1 MDAHILGRNI
11 YSMHF
16 WLSSIPR
23 AAAWS
28 GIQLIKTNQSCLRCS
43 SLTPLQ
49 NCGWNWGWN
58 DLNMHFPG
66 WSTSWKHWSDVAAP
80 EVKQKSGL
88 PSRGYQRTL
97 SKPVCWKCSSQT
109 SSNHGSNTKS
119 YHTQLFISFLV
130 MAFANPLTLPQPP
143 MNYREKIGNS
153 RCKI

>member
-66 WSTSWKHWSDVAAP
+66 WSTSLLKTLIRCCCSWSEAEIRTSFTWISKNTEQTCLLEMLLTDFL
-80 EVKQKSGL
+80 KSWQQYKILSHSVVYFFPCHGL
-88 PSRGYQRTL
+88 C
-97 SKPVCWKCSSQT
+97 KP
-109 SSNHGSNTKS
+109 
-119 YHTQLFISFLV
+119 I
-130 MAFANPLTLPQPP
+130 
-143 MNYREKIGNS
+143 NS
-153 RCKI
+153 ASTTNELQGEDW